1 MSELQLTGLHVYP
14 VKSCGCLSLDE
25 ARLTA
30 RGLPYDREW
39 MVVRLDGSFV
49 TQRECPDLA
58 LVRPAIT
65 SEGLELQ
72 KSGLPE
78 VRIELHSRSGL
89 APLRTVTVWGHS
101 VQALDE
107 GGEAAD
113 WFSEIV
119 GSHVRL
125 VRFHPEQRRLS
136 DVAWTGGIE
145 AENAFSDGFPLLVTS
160 EESLADLQKRSGKSD
175 LAMSRFRPNLV
186 VAGGAAYAEDGFRV
200 LTAPG
205 IELRLVKPCARCKIV
220 NTDQETAEVGGE
232 PLKTLASYRR
242 DDSVQG
248 VTFGQNAIVVR
259 GVGELLWLGMTLQS
273 V

>member
-1 MSELQLTGLHVYP
+1 MSELRLTGLHVYP
-14 VKSCGCLSLDE
+14 VKSCGGLSLEE

-49 TQRECPDLA
+49 TQRECPELA

-72 KSGLPE
+72 KEGLPE
-78 VRIELHSRSGL
+78 VRIELHAKSAL
-89 APLRTVTVWGHS
+89 TALRTVTVWGQP

-107 GGEAAD
+107 GAEAAE

-119 GSHVRL
+119 GTHVRL
-125 VRFHPEQRRLS
+125 VRFHPDQRRLS

-145 AENAFSDGFPLLVTS
+145 AENGFSDGFPLLVTS
-160 EESLADLQKRSGKSD
+160 EESLADLRSRSGKSE

-186 VAGGAAYAEDGFRV
+186 VAGGAAYDEDRIQV
-200 LTAPG
+200 LSAPRL
-205 IELRLVKPCARCKIV
+205 ELRLVKPCARCKII

-232 PLKTLASYRR
+232 PLRTLAGYRR
-242 DDSVQG
+242 NDSVQG
-248 VTFGQNAIVVR
+248 VTFGQNAIMAQ
-259 GVGELLWLGMTLQS
+259 GVGELLWVGMTFQTT
-273 V
+273 